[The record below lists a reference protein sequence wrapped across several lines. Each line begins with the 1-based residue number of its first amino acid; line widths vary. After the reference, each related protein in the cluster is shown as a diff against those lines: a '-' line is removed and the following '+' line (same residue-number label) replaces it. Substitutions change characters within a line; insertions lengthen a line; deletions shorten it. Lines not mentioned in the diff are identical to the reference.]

1 MSGYT
6 DKKRY
11 EFLYISVVFLMMFI
25 FVFVI
30 YREKCD
36 RKNDFKI
43 IVGEVY
49 DKSPEAADIILNQA
63 FELKENTK
71 LKTNTAINNI
81 SMSSKVIKKAI
92 KQADKAAYSLGYAD
106 KAYDILFDKGF
117 SGIKNYELLSCAF
130 FILLALFSALSIYLW
145 KKNIIMYLKNISD
158 RISLALSEKK
168 KFKKAEDRKSVV

>member
-11 EFLYISVVFLMMFI
+11 AFLYISAVFFMMFI
-25 FVFVI
+25 FIFVI

-81 SMSSKVIKKAI
+81 SGSSKVIKKAI
-92 KQADKAAYSLGYAD
+92 KQADRAAYSLGYTD
-106 KAYDILFDKGF
+106 KAYDILFDKDF
-117 SGIKNYELLSCAF
+117 SGIKKYELLSCAF
-130 FILLALFSALSIYLW
+130 FILLVLFSTLSIYFW
-145 KKNIIMYLKNISD
+145 KKNIIMYLKNVSE

-168 KFKKAEDRKSVV
+168 